1 LPPHIPTSI
10 MHFTPSKPLFNITVP
25 QPKSPAVKA
34 TVAVVSQRSKP
45 TTEQALKGYDYLK
58 SRSSRSSSAS

>member
-1 LPPHIPTSI
+1 MIV

-25 QPKSPAVKA
+25 KPEAPVKKA
-34 TVAVVSQRSKP
+34 TVASVLNRPKL

-58 SRSSRSSSAS
+58 SQSSRDNSGN

>member
-1 LPPHIPTSI
+1 

-25 QPKSPAVKA
+25 QPKSPARKA
-34 TVAVVSQRSKP
+34 TVASVSKRPKL

-58 SRSSRSSSAS
+58 SRSSRSSSGS